1 MQLNYTPLLL
11 IAFLAGSAQAFGQ
24 ERDLLSAEYSKCIE
38 QSGGTD
44 PGMLD
49 CIVAEA
55 ERQDKRLNDVYKK
68 LMNELKPERKKELQE
83 AQRLW
88 IKYTQENC
96 NFYLDPDGG
105 TAARLAASECPVLAK
120 AARAKELENFIQ
132 LPNKPHQMTWDQLTW
147 DRGVKLVDSLGSSL
161 RLW

>member
-1 MQLNYTPLLL
+1 MQLNYPPLLL
-11 IAFLAGSAQAFGQ
+11 MAFFAIASAQAFGQ
-24 ERDLLSAEYSKCIE
+24 ETDLLSAEYSKCIE

-49 CIVAEA
+49 CIGAEA

-68 LMNELKPERKKELQE
+68 LMNELKPERKRELQE

-88 IKYTQENC
+88 IKYIEVNC

-105 TAARLAASECPVLAK
+105 TAATLAANECPVLAK

-132 LPNKPHQMTWDQLTW
+132 
-147 DRGVKLVDSLGSSL
+147 
-161 RLW
+161 

>member
-1 MQLNYTPLLL
+1 MTQKMQLSYPPLLM
-11 IAFLAGSAQAFGQ
+11 AFLAIASTQTLGQ
-24 ERDLLSAEYSKCIE
+24 EANQLSVEYSKCIE

-55 ERQDKRLNDVYKK
+55 KRQDKRLNDVYKK
-68 LMNELKPERKKELQE
+68 LMNELKPERRRQLQD

-88 IKYTQENC
+88 IKYIEANC
-96 NFYLDPDGG
+96 NFYLDPESG
-105 TAARLAASECPVLAK
+105 TAATLAATECPVLAK

-132 LPNKPHQMTWDQLTW
+132 
-147 DRGVKLVDSLGSSL
+147 
-161 RLW
+161 

>member
-11 IAFLAGSAQAFGQ
+11 MAFFAIVSAQAFGQ
-24 ERDLLSAEYSKCIE
+24 ESDLLSVEYSKCIE
-38 QSGGTD
+38 QSGGID

-49 CIVAEA
+49 CMGAEA
-55 ERQDKRLNDVYKK
+55 ERQDKRLNDAYKK

-88 IKYTQENC
+88 IKYTEVNC
-96 NFYLDPDGG
+96 NLYLDPDGG

-120 AARAKELENFIQ
+120 AARAKELENLIQ
-132 LPNKPHQMTWDQLTW
+132 
-147 DRGVKLVDSLGSSL
+147 
-161 RLW
+161 

>member
-1 MQLNYTPLLL
+1 MFSSGGLESVGGLRAMQLNYPPLLFT
-11 IAFLAGSAQAFGQ
+11 AFLAIASAQAFGQ
-24 ERDLLSAEYSKCIE
+24 EKDLLSAEYSKCIE

-49 CIVAEA
+49 CIGAEGV
-55 ERQDKRLNDVYKK
+55 RQDKRLNDVYKT
-68 LMNELKPERKKELQE
+68 LMNKLKPERKRELQE

-88 IKYTQENC
+88 IKYTEANC

-120 AARAKELENFIQ
+120 AARVKELENFLQ
-132 LPNKPHQMTWDQLTW
+132 
-147 DRGVKLVDSLGSSL
+147 
-161 RLW
+161 

>member
-1 MQLNYTPLLL
+1 M
-11 IAFLAGSAQAFGQ
+11 G
-24 ERDLLSAEYSKCIE
+24 
-38 QSGGTD
+38 
-44 PGMLD
+44 
-49 CIVAEA
+49 AEA
-55 ERQDKRLNDVYKK
+55 ERQDKRLNDVYRK

-105 TAARLAASECPVLAK
+105 TAARLAASECAVLAK

>member
-1 MQLNYTPLLL
+1 MTRILLSRSPNLGRAMPLNHTPLLL
-11 IAFLAGSAQAFGQ
+11 MAFLAIGSAQAFGQ

-38 QSGGTD
+38 KSGGTD

-49 CIVAEA
+49 CMGAEA
-55 ERQDKRLNDVYKK
+55 ERQDKRLNDVYRK

-132 LPNKPHQMTWDQLTW
+132 
-147 DRGVKLVDSLGSSL
+147 
-161 RLW
+161 

>member
-1 MQLNYTPLLL
+1 MQIPSLLL
-11 IAFLAGSAQAFGQ
+11 MVFVAIGSAQAFGQ
-24 ERDLLSAEYSKCIE
+24 EADLLSAEYSKCIE

-49 CIVAEA
+49 CIGAEGK
-55 ERQDKRLNDVYKK
+55 RQDKRLNDAYKK
-68 LMNELKPERKKELQE
+68 LMNELKSERKKELQE

-88 IKYTQENC
+88 IKYTEANC

-120 AARAKELENFIQ
+120 AARAKELENFI
-132 LPNKPHQMTWDQLTW
+132 
-147 DRGVKLVDSLGSSL
+147 R
-161 RLW
+161 